1 MKKLMNLTI
10 ITLLVGLF
18 FISCDNQDG
27 ITETVYVITYNSDD
41 SGECE
46 NYKLELLF
54 MSKDRM
60 EILKQVIRNENM
72 RDINVTH
79 IFAEKKQKFIYF
91 EEMYKDCRVRL
102 KESSKNEAQIELYI
116 GDL

>member
-1 MKKLMNLTI
+1 MRNLRKLTI
-10 ITLLVGLF
+10 ITLLIGLF
-18 FISCDNQDG
+18 FISCDNNQDKT
-27 ITETVYVITYNSDD
+27 TETVYVVTYNSG
-41 SGECE
+41 GECE
-46 NYKLELLF
+46 DYHLELLY

-60 EILKQVIRNENM
+60 EILKQVIRNENLS
-72 RDINVTH
+72 DISVTH

-91 EEMYKDCRVRL
+91 EELYKNCRVRL